1 MQHQKIVLF
10 LAQTAVMARVLT
22 GIQSTGIPHLGNLLG
37 AIIPTIEM
45 SKKDDNELFAFIA
58 NLHSLTAIKDG
69 DVIRE
74 NTYSVAAT
82 WLAFGIDI
90 EKNTFYR
97 QSDVPEVTELA
108 WYLNCYMSY
117 SRLQLAHSFK
127 DKSERA
133 DEVNAGLFSYP
144 VLMAADILL
153 YDADVVPVGKDQKQ
167 HLEFTRDLANKVNHQ
182 HANIFTVPEISLN
195 DKTMYVP
202 GVDGQ
207 KMSKSYGNT
216 INIFVPDKALRK
228 NIMKIVTDDLGLE
241 APKNP
246 ETCNV
251 FQLYALLAN
260 EEQTNDLATKYKAGN
275 YGYGH
280 AKQELYELIVEKYQN
295 ERIAYSKLMSNKGLL
310 DEKLAVGALKAR
322 ETAAITL
329 DRVRK
334 VLGY

>member
-1 MQHQKIVLF
+1 MSRI
-10 LAQTAVMARVLT
+10 LT
-22 GIQSTGIPHLGNLLG
+22 GIQSTGTPHLGNLLG

-45 SKKDDNELFAFIA
+45 SKANNNEVFAFIA
-58 NLHSLTAIKDG
+58 DMHSLTAIKDG
-69 DVIRE
+69 ETLRE

-90 EKNTFYR
+90 EKNVFYR

-108 WYLNCYMSY
+108 WYLNCFMPF

-127 DKSERA
+127 DKADRA
-133 DEVNAGLFSYP
+133 SEVNAGLFSYP

-153 YDADVVPVGKDQKQ
+153 YDAEVVPVGKDQKQ
-167 HLEFTRDLANKVNHQ
+167 HLEFTRDLANRVNHQ
-182 HANIFTVPEISLN
+182 YGEVLTEPEISLN

-216 INIFVPDKALRK
+216 INIFLADKPLRK
-228 NIMKIVTDDLGLE
+228 AIMKIKTDDLGLE
-241 APKNP
+241 EPKNP

-251 FQLYALLAN
+251 FKLYELLA
-260 EEQTNDLATKYKAGN
+260 EENQIAELAQKYHAGN

-280 AKQELYELIVEKYQN
+280 AKQELFELICEKYAK
-295 ERIAYSKLMSNKGLL
+295 EREAYNHYMENRALL
-310 DEKLAVGALKAR
+310 DEQLAIGAEKAR
-322 ETAAITL
+322 TIAKETLT
-329 DRVRK
+329 RVRK
-334 VLGY
+334 VMGY

>member
-1 MQHQKIVLF
+1 MV
-10 LAQTAVMARVLT
+10 QTAVMARVLT

-45 SKKDDNELFAFIA
+45 SEKDDNEVFAFIA

-69 DVIRE
+69 DLIRE

-117 SRLQLAHSFK
+117 NRLQLAHSFK

-182 HANIFTVPEISLN
+182 HIDLFTVPEISLN

-216 INIFVPDKALRK
+216 INIFLPDKALRK

-241 APKNP
+241 SPKNP
-246 ETCNV
+246 ERCNV
-251 FQLYALLAN
+251 YKLYALLASK
-260 EEQTNDLATKYKAGN
+260 EQSDDLAKKYIAGN

-280 AKQELYELIVEKYQN
+280 AKQELFELIIEKYAT
-295 ERIAYSKLMSNKGLL
+295 ERKTYDSLMADKGLL
-310 DEKLAVGALKAR
+310 DEQLSVGAIKAR
-322 ETAAITL
+322 ETAAKTL
-329 DRVRK
+329 SRVRN